1 MMGESQN
8 VSNSVEM
15 VRKSGLSVAKIQS
28 IINPESSLSLEPA
41 SVMIIGPG
49 MRQVSTGF
57 ISGDNPAQV
66 IILLFIMISTLSQI
80 MYTLSQFGDAKAAL
94 IRIKKY
100 QIFLLKLRLIKVWN
114 SLHPLD

>member
-8 VSNSVEM
+8 VSNSAEM
-15 VRKSGLSVAKIQS
+15 ARKSGLSVAKIQS
-28 IINPESSLSLEPA
+28 IINPESSLSLESA
-41 SVMIIGPG
+41 AVMIIDPG